1 MSTPFL
7 NKQKFR
13 YLEWNDAEDIHD
25 ATVLWK
31 SQLEF
36 VATEQAFLSELL
48 SEHTLQLL
56 SHNGF
61 EETKHIAAQLDDHL
75 KKVPQM
81 REQLAEH
88 FNKVVILLD
97 GKDELKKERAFQDAH
112 LSLATIMD
120 DYFDNF
126 RSFKKEVF
134 DTMKKVFANSKQKR
148 IS

>member
-13 YLEWNDAEDIHD
+13 YLEWNDAADIHD

-36 VATEQAFLSELL
+36 IATEQAFLSELL

-56 SHNGF
+56 SHNGY
-61 EETKHIAAQLDDHL
+61 EQTKHISAQLDDHMNKL
-75 KKVPQM
+75 PELRK
-81 REQLAEH
+81 QLAEH

-112 LSLATIMD
+112 LSLGTTME
-120 DYFDNF
+120 DYFDSF
-126 RSFKKEVF
+126 RSLKQEVF
-134 DTMKKVFANSKQKR
+134 NVMKKVFANSKQKR

>member
-25 ATVLWK
+25 VTVLWK

-56 SHNGF
+56 SHNGY
-61 EETKHIAAQLDDHL
+61 EQTKHIAAQLDDHMDKL
-75 KKVPQM
+75 PELRK
-81 REQLAEH
+81 QLEEH
-88 FNKVVILLD
+88 FNKVIILLD
-97 GKDELKKERAFQDAH
+97 GKDELKKERAFQDVH
-112 LSLATIMD
+112 LSLAITME
-120 DYFDNF
+120 DYFDSF
-126 RSFKKEVF
+126 RSLKQEVF
-134 DTMKKVFANSKQKR
+134 NVMKKVFANSKQKR